1 MGKIELYKKLQE
13 IRVALQEMD
22 LTKSGYN
29 KFSDYKYFELSDFLP
44 KIQKLA
50 LEKGIIPIYQLEKE
64 QATLHICDIE
74 DMDSSITFSIPTA
87 DAATKGSN
95 AIQAVGSLTTYT
107 RRYLYMIAFEIAEN
121 DDFDYLQVPDD
132 IPIPVVD
139 TQDDLIDNAK
149 IKAIQNTIKKKGL
162 SETGVLERYKIDDF
176 HDMLLSQWMHAM
188 DILNKQPDL
197 EGEQ

>member
-1 MGKIELYKKLQE
+1 MDKTELYKKIQE
-13 IRVALQEMD
+13 IRVVLQEMD

-64 QATLHICDIE
+64 QAMLHICDIE
-74 DMDSSITFSIPTA
+74 NVDNRITFSIPTA
-87 DAATKGSN
+87 DAAVKGSN

-121 DDFDYLQVPDD
+121 DF
-132 IPIPVVD
+132 IN
-139 TQDDLIDNAK
+139 NAK
-149 IKAIQNTIKKKGL
+149 MSDEQTPDENLYELINDVKVKALQDVIKKKGL
-162 SETGVLERYKIDDF
+162 SESSILERYKIDDF
-176 HDMLLSQWMHAM
+176 HDMVLQQWMKAM
-188 DILNKQPDL
+188 EILSKQPDL

>member
-1 MGKIELYKKLQE
+1 MDKMELYKKIQE
-13 IRVALQEMD
+13 IRVSLQEMD

-64 QATLHICDIE
+64 QAMLHICDIE
-74 DMDSSITFSIPTA
+74 NADNRITFSIPTA
-87 DAATKGSN
+87 DAAVKGSN

-121 DDFDYLQVPDD
+121 DFINNVKLSDEQTPDENLYE
-132 IPIPVVD
+132 
-139 TQDDLIDNAK
+139 LIDDVK
-149 IKAIQNTIKKKGL
+149 VKALQDVIREKGL
-162 SETGVLERYKIDDF
+162 SESSILERYKIDDF
-176 HDMLLSQWMHAM
+176 HDMVLPQWMKAM
-188 DILNKQPDL
+188 EILSKQPDMK
-197 EGEQ
+197 EV